1 MSALH
6 GFKRSNKADPSEI
19 SGQEMSLKE
28 HIGEGA
34 GELIQL
40 FVPPQNGALF
50 SWKKKIHI
58 KSGKCYLRNKKF
70 PLNMKHLHG
79 ALSKGSLL

>member
-40 FVPPQNGALF
+40 FVRPPEWCFILMEEEN
-50 SWKKKIHI
+50 
-58 KSGKCYLRNKKF
+58 
-70 PLNMKHLHG
+70 
-79 ALSKGSLL
+79 SL